1 MQVILQGSLR
11 HFPPGELLTFI
22 CGRGQS
28 GTLDLETAGKRARL
42 FLDNER
48 VVWAESSRGGDPV
61 DAVLDAL
68 EWTGGSFTLLDSTV
82 LPDGVKPVALE
93 VAPLLDEAKRRV
105 AAASKYRSSALF
117 RIIDN
122 PSVQNQVNLS
132 AEELKLLIRVT
143 AGRTFKDLATDLGMT
158 RRDLTERLEHLEQL
172 GLVSHVDSTEATD
185 PGANA
190 PPDNRRTLV
199 GSLTPDS
206 TPDAVFPLLENEC
219 TIGRVEGNSV
229 VLGDS
234 SVSSKHA
241 RILRTPD
248 GFVVEDLKSRNGT
261 FVNGERVTEKRLLLD
276 GDLIRLGK
284 VIVTFNVA
292 REGKRTDTTQP
303 AHG

>member
-1 MQVILQGSLR
+1 V
-11 HFPPGELLTFI
+11 
-22 CGRGQS
+22 
-28 GTLDLETAGKRARL
+28 LE
-42 FLDNER
+42 
-48 VVWAESSRGGDPV
+48 
-61 DAVLDAL
+61 AL
-68 EWTGGSFTLLDSTV
+68 EWTGGTFTLLDSAV
-82 LPDGVKPVALE
+82 LPEGAKPVALE
-93 VAPLLDEAKRRV
+93 IAPLLDEAKRRV

-122 PSVQNQVNLS
+122 PTVQNQVNLS
-132 AEELKLLIRVT
+132 ADELRLLIRVT
-143 AGRTFKDLATDLGMT
+143 SGRTFKDLSTDLAMP

-172 GLVSHVDSTEATD
+172 GLISHVDSADATD

-190 PPDNRRTLV
+190 PVDPRRALV
-199 GSLTPDS
+199 GSLTPDN

-219 TIGRVEGNSV
+219 TIGRVDGNAV
-229 VLGDS
+229 VLNDS

-292 REGKRTDTTQP
+292 RESKYTDTTQP
-303 AHG
+303 EARL